1 VSEHTFPSLN
11 ANGLT
16 TSMKAEKKK
25 SNQSKREK
33 EGTTRLW
40 QRKNLRIVYSRTV
53 VVDCLNE
60 KLVYIYIHREKE
72 RERYYAI

>member
-1 VSEHTFPSLN
+1 MSEHTFPSLN

-33 EGTTRLW
+33 NYETLA
-40 QRKNLRIVYSRTV
+40 
-53 VVDCLNE
+53 
-60 KLVYIYIHREKE
+60 KE
-72 RERYYAI
+72 RIFASYIVAPLLLTV

>member
-1 VSEHTFPSLN
+1 MSEHTFPSLN

-33 EGTTRLW
+33 RELRDSGK
-40 QRKNLRIVYSRTV
+40 RKNLRIVYSRTV

-60 KLVYIYIHREKE
+60 KLVYIYIHREREREKE
-72 RERYYAI
+72 R